1 MTATRTQ
8 KTAIDQRL
16 ILELSIDAQ
25 GEVTRKPSQLGR
37 KDTLEGKLLAEI
49 YPGIQVARVSVP
61 HELTPYEQSVV
72 ENRMAKLIYGGVEY
86 RLVGASNSAK
96 DGKFYFVDLAHSK
109 QIAERFQHWPEA
121 AMVYFAIL
129 VSDCKL
135 MVDEPNFR
143 VAVVQEHA
151 LGTNDC
157 RGWVR
162 ESVYRKLKIGTNR
175 FCQFR
180 LAFDA
185 HEPKQAKGALKA
197 MSDRVADRLGV
208 DLILPDSATKPA
220 LKGGLRFLPQLGTS
234 GRLYTGPAVLG
245 IKEIS
250 RVLEFGSSYTLVE
263 HASEDSLQLEIMPRA
278 IEQIRKV
285 RKAWDEGDYDALLE
299 LLGKSSDVAAFE
311 DEDSSFDPESLER
324 GVSHV
329 SEEWEPAEAV
339 LLADRIGTS
348 IKVKSEEGHT
358 RPIIA
363 TAPLFRGHQGTLA
376 VEPWSAENKSLRGTV
391 APLFYTAAGEV
402 LDLLERFDEAIRNI
416 TGAVACPGCKHT
428 HVAVTPAT
436 NKGGER

>member
-49 YPGIQVARVSVP
+49 YPHQVARVSVP

-86 RLVGASNSAK
+86 RLVGASNSARTASSTLSISRTPNRLLSAFSI
-96 DGKFYFVDLAHSK
+96 G
-109 QIAERFQHWPEA
+109 PMA

-157 RGWVR
+157 RGWFGVR
-162 ESVYRKLKIGTNR
+162 LQQAQDRHNR

-208 DLILPDSATKPA
+208 DLILP
-220 LKGGLRFLPQLGTS
+220 
-234 GRLYTGPAVLG
+234 
-245 IKEIS
+245 
-250 RVLEFGSSYTLVE
+250 
-263 HASEDSLQLEIMPRA
+263 
-278 IEQIRKV
+278 
-285 RKAWDEGDYDALLE
+285 
-299 LLGKSSDVAAFE
+299 
-311 DEDSSFDPESLER
+311 
-324 GVSHV
+324 
-329 SEEWEPAEAV
+329 
-339 LLADRIGTS
+339 
-348 IKVKSEEGHT
+348 
-358 RPIIA
+358 
-363 TAPLFRGHQGTLA
+363 TAP
-376 VEPWSAENKSLRGTV
+376 
-391 APLFYTAAGEV
+391 
-402 LDLLERFDEAIRNI
+402 RNR
-416 TGAVACPGCKHT
+416 H
-428 HVAVTPAT
+428 
-436 NKGGER
+436 

>member
-1 MTATRTQ
+1 
-8 KTAIDQRL
+8 
-16 ILELSIDAQ
+16 
-25 GEVTRKPSQLGR
+25 
-37 KDTLEGKLLAEI
+37 
-49 YPGIQVARVSVP
+49 
-61 HELTPYEQSVV
+61 
-72 ENRMAKLIYGGVEY
+72 MAKLIYGGVEY

-234 GRLYTGPAVLG
+234 AGCIQVQRFSG
-245 IKEIS
+245 S
-250 RVLEFGSSYTLVE
+250 RKSPG
-263 HASEDSLQLEIMPRA
+263 HWSLDRA
-278 IEQIRKV
+278 IRWLSTL
-285 RKAWDEGDYDALLE
+285 RRTAFNLRSC
-299 LLGKSSDVAAFE
+299 LGPSS
-311 DEDSSFDPESLER
+311 
-324 GVSHV
+324 
-329 SEEWEPAEAV
+329 
-339 LLADRIGTS
+339 
-348 IKVKSEEGHT
+348 
-358 RPIIA
+358 
-363 TAPLFRGHQGTLA
+363 
-376 VEPWSAENKSLRGTV
+376 
-391 APLFYTAAGEV
+391 
-402 LDLLERFDEAIRNI
+402 RFAR
-416 TGAVACPGCKHT
+416 
-428 HVAVTPAT
+428 
-436 NKGGER
+436 